1 MKRILTILLILHV
14 ATAFSQT
21 GMMMNRFYIT
31 GSLVLGKGDR
41 TFADTSCWL
50 QIGKDTTSK
59 GLILPRVVLDSVKT
73 AKRGLFVYDLKD
85 SVLYH
90 FDANKRVRYMTYK
103 DTVLIKQII
112 TQNIPVI
119 DTNVISTK
127 YFVNNSFVKIG
138 GNDIGN
144 TLSIGTND
152 NQQVNIKTNN
162 VSRIVVANDGAVG
175 IGTSPTNGRL
185 HVNGKIGADG
195 LDLISNSSGSTM
207 PGVYRNATWGMTV
220 NGSEG
225 SISDYTLINN
235 PVNGQ
240 TVMTVPHGTNKSKF
254 HGKVEVNNSTE
265 EVQLDLSS
273 SPLKTFICRC

>member
-90 FDANKRVRYMTYK
+90 FDANKRVRYMTFK

-112 TQNIPVI
+112 VQNIPII

-127 YFVNNSFVKIG
+127 YFVNNGFVKIG

-152 NQQVNIKTNN
+152 NQQLNIKTNN
-162 VSRIVVANDGAVG
+162 IYY
-175 IGTSPTNGRL
+175 L
-185 HVNGKIGADG
+185 
-195 LDLISNSSGSTM
+195 
-207 PGVYRNATWGMTV
+207 
-220 NGSEG
+220 
-225 SISDYTLINN
+225 
-235 PVNGQ
+235 
-240 TVMTVPHGTNKSKF
+240 F
-254 HGKVEVNNSTE
+254 CCC
-265 EVQLDLSS
+265 
-273 SPLKTFICRC
+273 LK